1 MKPTSTQSTSDTIE
15 KISSDLQAI
24 QDRLSKL
31 AWVEQHATPKATLA
45 KIYYAQSYLCN
56 AIAEICTLT
65 SK

>member
-1 MKPTSTQSTSDTIE
+1 MKPISAQLSGDTIE
-15 KISSDLQAI
+15 KISSDLQSI

-31 AWVEQHATPKATLA
+31 AWAEQNATPKATLA

-56 AIAEICTLT
+56 AVAEICTLT